1 MSRDSRFDK
10 LESHRAEKPHESARV
25 SEERFADAPER
36 PPVPIAHA
44 PAMEQAVDAS
54 AGSGEATAPQLKR
67 FETDG
72 ANHLSLDTDE
82 LVRLPFRRCPE
93 CQRDSSKFDSTC
105 IFCQAPLETPAARE
119 YNLQILAGYDA
130 EKEQQQTELRAHHEE
145 GIRQVVE
152 DEFRKQTEREKEEA
166 VKVKLGAKAGLA
178 VASVLCFA
186 IALWA
191 QSFCAS
197 GGLLIVGVALLVP
210 VLPRGVLE
218 ALGAPIKPRWR
229 L

>member
-10 LESHRAEKPHESARV
+10 LESERAEKPQEGARV

-36 PPVPIAHA
+36 PPEPIVHA

-54 AGSGEATAPQLKR
+54 SSSSEATAPQLKR

-93 CQRDSSKFDSTC
+93 CERDSSKFDRIC

-130 EKEQQQTELRAHHEE
+130 EKERQQTELRTRHEE
-145 GIRQVVE
+145 SIRQIVE
-152 DEFRKQTEREKEEA
+152 DEFKKQVELEKEEA
-166 VKVKLGAKAGLA
+166 VKVKLGAKGGLA
-178 VASVLCFA
+178 IASVLCFA

-191 QSFCAS
+191 RWFCAS
-197 GGLLIVGVALLVP
+197 GGLLILGVALLVP
-210 VLPRGVLE
+210 LLPRGVLE
-218 ALGAPIKPRWR
+218 ALSASVKPRWR